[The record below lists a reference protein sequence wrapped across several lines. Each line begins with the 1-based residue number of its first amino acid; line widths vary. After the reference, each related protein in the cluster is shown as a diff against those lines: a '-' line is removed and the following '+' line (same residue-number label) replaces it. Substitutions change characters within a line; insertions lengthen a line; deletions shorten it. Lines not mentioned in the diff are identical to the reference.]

1 MKRSKDLISSEARN
15 GSCRVNESSAKKFG
29 QVLKYCMRTILTMLV
44 LAAVS
49 TVSAEPRTVNKP
61 VVCNATE
68 QVFRTIVED
77 FKETPQWQGVN
88 PQQGTNVVLTVN
100 LTTGAWTLIEYTT
113 VTACVI
119 GVGEN
124 SSSAWGTSI

>member
-1 MKRSKDLISSEARN
+1 
-15 GSCRVNESSAKKFG
+15 
-29 QVLKYCMRTILTMLV
+29 MLV